1 MIYTFRQKVIDNIL
15 VLTLVFSTGG
25 LLFVYNRNTA
35 SIFLFVLLVC
45 ILSFFGKK
53 IKRNFFNASLIAF
66 VSISVLFIINY
77 LFAISEQSI
86 NKYAFYFLTLSIS
99 LLVVLHFNNNRN
111 EQQLLDRLYFVL
123 KIIMLQA
130 LLSFFAFFV
139 IKGSLITISA
149 TYHECETFHYLF
161 YYTTERN
168 IFDIFN

>member
-1 MIYTFRQKVIDNIL
+1 MNYTFLQKVIDNIL

-25 LLFVYNRNTA
+25 LLFVYNRNA
-35 SIFLFVLLVC
+35 VSIFLFVLLVF
-45 ILSFFGKK
+45 ILLFFGKK

-77 LFAISEQSI
+77 LFAISEQPI

-99 LLVVLHFNNNRN
+99 ILTVLHFNNNRT

-130 LLSFFAFFV
+130 LLSFFAFF
-139 IKGSLITISA
+139 LIIA
-149 TYHECETFHYLF
+149 V
-161 YYTTERN
+161 
-168 IFDIFN
+168 